1 MRIVVLEPLGL
12 TGEELLEIGGSLIDL
27 GHEITSYGNRP
38 ENEEEL
44 IERIEGADVLI
55 VANMPLSSKAIAS
68 NPNIKMISVA
78 FTGVDHIEMETC
90 RKNNIMVCNAA
101 GYSTYS
107 VAELTFGLILSVLRN
122 IVPLNEVTREGKNK
136 DGFSQNELYGK
147 TLGII
152 GTGSIGTRV
161 AEIAKVF
168 GCNILAYSRTE
179 KKSLIDSGIKY
190 VSLETLLSDSDIV
203 SIHVPLNEET
213 KGLIGRDEISI
224 MKPSAILINTARG
237 PIVDEDV
244 LAEAL
249 ENDIIA
255 GAGIDVFKIE
265 PPLPK
270 DHPLL
275 KCSNTVVTPHIAFA
289 TEEAITRRAHITF
302 ENITK
307 FLKGNPQNIMR

>member
-12 TGEELLEIGGSLIDL
+12 TGEELLEIGDSLIEL
-27 GHEITSYGNRP
+27 GHEITSYGSRP

-55 VANMPLSSKAIAS
+55 VANMPLNAKAIAS

-78 FTGVDHIEMETC
+78 FTGVDHIDMETC

-122 IVPLNEVTREGKNK
+122 IVPLNEATREGKNK

-161 AEIAKVF
+161 AEIAKAF
-168 GCNILAYSRTE
+168 GCNILAYSRSE

-224 MKPSAILINTARG
+224 MKPSSILVNTARG
-237 PIVDEDV
+237 PIVDEEV

-255 GAGIDVFKIE
+255 GAGIDVFTVE
-265 PPLPK
+265 PPLPQN
-270 DHPLL
+270 HTLL
-275 KCSNTVVTPHIAFA
+275 GCSKAIVTPHIAFA

-307 FLKGNPQNIMR
+307 YLKGNPQNIMK

>member
-12 TGEELLEIGGSLIDL
+12 TGEELLEIGDSLIEL
-27 GHEITSYGNRP
+27 GHEITSYGSRP
-38 ENEEEL
+38 QNEEEL

-55 VANMPLSSKAIAS
+55 VANMPLNAKAIAS

-78 FTGVDHIEMETC
+78 FTGVDHIDMETC

-122 IVPLNEVTREGKNK
+122 IVPLNEATREGKNK

-168 GCNILAYSRTE
+168 GCNILAHSRTE

-213 KGLIGRDEISI
+213 NGLIGRDEISI
-224 MKPSAILINTARG
+224 MKPSSILINTARG
-237 PIVDEDV
+237 PIVDEEV

-249 ENDIIA
+249 RNDIIA
-255 GAGIDVFKIE
+255 GAGVDVFTVE

-270 DHPLL
+270 THPLL
-275 KCSNTVVTPHIAFA
+275 GCSNAIVTPHIAFA

-307 FLKGNPQNIMR
+307 YLKGNPQNIMK